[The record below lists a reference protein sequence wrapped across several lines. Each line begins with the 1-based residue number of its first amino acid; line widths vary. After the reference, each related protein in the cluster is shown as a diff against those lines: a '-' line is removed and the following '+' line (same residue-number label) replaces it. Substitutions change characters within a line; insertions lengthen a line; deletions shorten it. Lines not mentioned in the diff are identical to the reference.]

1 MELQKFK
8 NEFFLDKDRNIN
20 ENEIYE
26 KTLKKF
32 NEKYSIIFME
42 ELSELIQAIAKKE
55 REIEDADYM
64 LLEELAD
71 VEIVIDLMKRK
82 WNISNEDIKKAKKI
96 KLEQLKTKRK

>member
-8 NEFFLDKDRNIN
+8 NEFFLDKDRHIN

-96 KLEQLKTKRK
+96 KLEQLKIKRK